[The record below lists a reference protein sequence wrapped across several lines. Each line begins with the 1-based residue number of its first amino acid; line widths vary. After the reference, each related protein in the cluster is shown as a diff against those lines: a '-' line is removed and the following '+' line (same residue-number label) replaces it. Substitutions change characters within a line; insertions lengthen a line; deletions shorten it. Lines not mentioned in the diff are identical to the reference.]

1 MGDSTVEYVVNYC
14 EKYNKLNWEQCIWK
28 VCLAYNSS
36 VHPATGFTPFFLM
49 FGQQVKLP
57 VDHMY
62 GTGQCDTFTTGE
74 YVRNLCK
81 TLHDAHAIVSRVE
94 RRRQKSF
101 YDEKVHGKSYNVGDM
116 VWLHSTVVP
125 RGKSR
130 KLHHP

>member
-1 MGDSTVEYVVNYC
+1 
-14 EKYNKLNWEQCIWK
+14 
-28 VCLAYNSS
+28 
-36 VHPATGFTPFFLM
+36 M
-49 FGQQVKLP
+49 FGRQVKLP
-57 VDHMY
+57 VDLMY
-62 GTGQCDTFTTGE
+62 GTGPCDTFTTGE
-74 YVRNLCK
+74 YVPNPRK
-81 TLHDAHAIVSRVE
+81 TLHDAYAIVSSVE